1 MTMHRLKCAAML
13 IAFVLF
19 GLASFGYAQ
28 DDAEPSTAEPNPVT
42 AWLWEFLVILGV
54 SIVLAALVFLGFQTV
69 RQQKALEKEKKEWN
83 ATSHQLRQDLTQ
95 RLERVEKVG
104 RDNAS
109 GLKETREEQVNLRNT
124 LAQTHTRLHNLAA
137 ASQDAALD
145 EEGTEDTDTLRIYRR
160 EAETA
165 VRDAQERVSVL
176 ARAYREGQPIEL
188 GELETPTPIQTV
200 LGVLNMLA
208 SDIGKWR
215 TEVGQLGKA
224 HPELVDVLTYREADI
239 TERLQAIRGESPP
252 SPPPLSMETAP
263 KTELEL
269 NDIRH
274 ACTAYVAQF
283 QWMLIGY
290 ELGREVDVD
299 EYNTFFPQFTA
310 DILFNSVAR
319 CMPFEELSQRM
330 NKFLHLV
337 GYEIVPIEVGYTKA
351 DSRVH
356 EIQGSRQTG
365 DEPGTIVEVVLPGL
379 QRIADSTIVQKP
391 VVIRGE

>member
-42 AWLWEFLVILGV
+42 AWFWEFLVILGV
-54 SIVLAALVFLGFQTV
+54 SIILAALVFLGFLTV
-69 RQQKALEKEKKEWN
+69 RQQKALQEEKKEWN

-104 RDNAS
+104 KDNAS
-109 GLKETREEQVNLRNT
+109 ELKETREEQANLRNI

-137 ASQDAALD
+137 ASQDAASD
-145 EEGTEDTDTLRIYRR
+145 EGTEDTLLIYRR

-176 ARAYREGQPIEL
+176 ARAYRQGQPIEL
-188 GELETPTPIQTV
+188 GELETPTPNQTV

-215 TEVGQLGKA
+215 MEVGQLGKA

-239 TERLQAIRGESPP
+239 TARLQAIRGESPP
-252 SPPPLSMETAP
+252 SPPPLSVETAP

-269 NDIRH
+269 NDIRN

-290 ELGREVDVD
+290 ELGREVDIA
-299 EYNTFFPQFTA
+299 EYDAFLPQFTA

>member
-1 MTMHRLKCAAML
+1 MTLHRLKCAAML

-42 AWLWEFLVILGV
+42 AWFWEFLVILGV
-54 SIVLAALVFLGFQTV
+54 SIILAALVFLGFLTV
-69 RQQKALEKEKKEWN
+69 RQQKALQKEKREWN

-104 RDNAS
+104 RGNAS
-109 GLKETREEQVNLRNT
+109 ELKETREEQANLRNT
-124 LAQTHTRLHNLAA
+124 LAQTHTRLHNLEA
-137 ASQDAALD
+137 ASQDAASG
-145 EEGTEDTDTLRIYRR
+145 EGTEDTLRIYLR
-160 EAETA
+160 EAGTA

-239 TERLQAIRGESPP
+239 TARLQAIRGESPP
-252 SPPPLSMETAP
+252 SPPPLSVETAP

-269 NDIRH
+269 NDIRN

>member
-28 DDAEPSTAEPNPVT
+28 DDAESSIAEPNPVT

-54 SIVLAALVFLGFQTV
+54 SIVLAALVFLGFLTV

-104 RDNAS
+104 WDNAS
-109 GLKETREEQVNLRNT
+109 ELKETREEQANLRNT

-137 ASQDAALD
+137 ASQDAASD
-145 EEGTEDTDTLRIYRR
+145 EGTEDTLRIYLR
-160 EAETA
+160 EAGTA
-165 VRDAQERVSVL
+165 VRDAHERVSVL

-188 GELETPTPIQTV
+188 GELETPTPNQTV

-215 TEVGQLGKA
+215 MEVGQLGKA

-239 TERLQAIRGESPP
+239 TARLQAIRGESPP
-252 SPPPLSMETAP
+252 SPPPFSVETAP

-269 NDIRH
+269 NDIRN

-283 QWMLIGY
+283 QGMLIGY

-319 CMPFEELSQRM
+319 CMPSEELSQRM

>member
-42 AWLWEFLVILGV
+42 AWFWEFLVILGV
-54 SIVLAALVFLGFQTV
+54 SIILAALVFLGFLTV
-69 RQQKALEKEKKEWN
+69 RQQKALQEEKKEWN

-109 GLKETREEQVNLRNT
+109 ELKETREEQANLRNT

-137 ASQDAALD
+137 ASQDAASD
-145 EEGTEDTDTLRIYRR
+145 EGTEDTLRIYLR
-160 EAETA
+160 EAGTA

-188 GELETPTPIQTV
+188 GELETPTPNQTV

-239 TERLQAIRGESPP
+239 TARLQAIRGESPP
-252 SPPPLSMETAP
+252 SPPPFSVETAP